1 MFQWTHWESNPDFQP
16 AELVPYH
23 LAMSPS
29 LPTILTMNQLSPFTL
44 WVGNASDCRNIA
56 VISDHEIQHV
66 VQLAIEEAIPS
77 MPREVNL
84 VRIPLTD
91 SNENDPFALQFAI
104 KTVSELIQSKRRT
117 LICCSAGL
125 SRSPATAACAL
136 AVVQE
141 KHPDECLNDISKL
154 IRTDVSPGLWK
165 DLLNAYSII
174 HE

>member
-1 MFQWTHWESNPDFQP
+1 
-16 AELVPYH
+16 
-23 LAMSPS
+23 
-29 LPTILTMNQLSPFTL
+29 MNQLSPFTL
-44 WVGNASDCRNIA
+44 WVGNASDSRNLA

-66 VQLAIEEAIPS
+66 VQLAIEEPIPS
-77 MPREVNL
+77 LPREVNL
-84 VRIPLTD
+84 IRIPLTD
-91 SNENDPFALQFAI
+91 SNDNEPFALQFAI

-165 DLLNAYSII
+165 DLLNAYSTIY
-174 HE
+174 E